1 MNHHSPLTARPEP
14 AQAHSIPAPDQEAQN
29 MRSLA
34 LQLRRNSHQYRQWS
48 REAAAKGQTVAA
60 ETFANRA
67 SRYAADALWYFR
79 RSRME
84 HVQFGEAS

>member
-1 MNHHSPLTARPEP
+1 MNQHVIQP
-14 AQAHSIPAPDQEAQN
+14 QAEVIDPPFSPAPGQEARN

-34 LQLRRNSHQYRQWS
+34 LQLRRNGHQYRQWS

-67 SRYAADALWYFR
+67 ARYSADALWYWR
-79 RSRME
+79 RGTRNT
-84 HVQFGEAS
+84 

>member
-1 MNHHSPLTARPEP
+1 MTQHVIQPSAEP
-14 AQAHSIPAPDQEAQN
+14 VSAHSIHAPDQEAQN

-34 LQLRRNSHQYRQWS
+34 LQLRRNGRQCRQWS

-67 SRYAADALWYFR
+67 ARYSADALWYWN
-79 RSRME
+79 RSRL
-84 HVQFGEAS
+84 

>member
-1 MNHHSPLTARPEP
+1 MNQHLIHPTAEP
-14 AQAHSIPAPDQEAQN
+14 AGSHSAFAPDQEARN

-34 LQLRRNSHQYRQWS
+34 MQLRRNGHMYRQWS
-48 REAAAKGQTVAA
+48 REASAKGQTVAA

>member
-1 MNHHSPLTARPEP
+1 MNQHILRHTGEP
-14 AQAHSIPAPDQEAQN
+14 AGAHSIPAPDKEARN

-34 LQLRRNSHQYRQWS
+34 LQLRRNGHQYRQWS

-67 SRYAADALWYFR
+67 ARYGQDAIWYWK
-79 RSRME
+79 RSRL
-84 HVQFGEAS
+84 

>member
-1 MNHHSPLTARPEP
+1 MARIGGCSMNQHVIHPTAEP
-14 AQAHSIPAPDQEAQN
+14 VQAHSIPAPDQEARN

-34 LQLRRNSHQYRQWS
+34 LQLRRNGHQYRQWS

-67 SRYAADALWYFR
+67 ARYSADALWYWK
-79 RSRME
+79 RSRL
-84 HVQFGEAS
+84 

>member
-1 MNHHSPLTARPEP
+1 
-14 AQAHSIPAPDQEAQN
+14 

-34 LQLRRNSHQYRQWS
+34 LQLRRNGHQYRQWS

-79 RSRME
+79 RSRQRGGQN
-84 HVQFGEAS
+84 V